1 MSIDFWLPHILTPFS
16 GRSVQHHR
24 RVLLYQ
30 GLEQRCHAGLSAA
43 LPFAQRSS
51 LIFDAVQLNKSAF
64 DETVAIRVIN
74 AFGIFAQDYMY
85 VVFPNVRYGQY
96 FLQARSGLLIALINK
111 HVSARIDVAHEYR
124 TNTSQD
130 VLVSTSSPLS
140 PKGAQIAE
148 QIANLQYEL
157 TVCFCPYHLV
167 AQLS

>member
-1 MSIDFWLPHILTPFS
+1 M
-16 GRSVQHHR
+16 
-24 RVLLYQ
+24 
-30 GLEQRCHAGLSAA
+30 
-43 LPFAQRSS
+43 
-51 LIFDAVQLNKSAF
+51 QLNKSAF

-96 FLQARSGLLIALINK
+96 FLQARSGLLIALIKK

-157 TVCFCPYHLV
+157 TVCFAPV
-167 AQLS
+167 IS